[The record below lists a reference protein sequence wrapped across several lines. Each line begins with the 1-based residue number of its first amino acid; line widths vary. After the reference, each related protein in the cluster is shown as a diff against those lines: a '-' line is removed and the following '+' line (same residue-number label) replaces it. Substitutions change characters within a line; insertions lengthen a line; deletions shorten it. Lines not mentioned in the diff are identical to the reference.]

1 MLMTNYKSS
10 AFLGWEIEM
19 VKYNDEEYPEAL
31 RQLIDAPLLL
41 YRMGKKLNEYGR
53 KIAIVGTRKASESGR
68 KNAWG
73 FAKNCAEAGLA
84 VVSGLAFGIDS
95 AAHRGCLDGGG
106 QTIAVLGSGLN
117 NITPPGQSGLVREIL
132 AKGGSVISEYAAD
145 EPAYKGRF
153 LERNRIIAGL
163 CEATLVVEAPSR
175 SGALNTATQAF
186 EQNRQ
191 VFALPGE
198 IDKLQSKGCHLLIKQ
213 NKAELVDEVKDIL
226 KFYNLE
232 SSAKIHNSN
241 LSVYEKILLKLI
253 EAEKLET
260 MEIVSRSKLEYD
272 EIMMALTGLEINRL
286 IRKNL
291 ENRWEIMIN

>member
-1 MLMTNYKSS
+1 MTNYRSS
-10 AFLGWEIEM
+10 VFLGWKIE
-19 VKYNDEEYPEAL
+19 VIKYDHEEYPEAL
-31 RQLIDAPLLL
+31 KQLVDAPLLL
-41 YRMGKKLNEYGR
+41 YRMGRKLNEYGK

-68 KNAWG
+68 KNAWD

-106 QTIAVLGSGLN
+106 RTIAVLGSGLN

-132 AKGGSVISEYAAD
+132 AKGGSVISEYAID

-198 IDKLQSKGCHLLIKQ
+198 INKLQSKGCHLLIKQ
-213 NKAELVDEVKDIL
+213 NKAELADDVKDIL

-232 SSAKIHNSN
+232 SLSKRQNLN
-241 LSVYEKILLKLI
+241 LSVYEKIILKLI
-253 EAEKLET
+253 EEEKLET
-260 MEIVSRSKLEYD
+260 MEITAMAKLEYD
-272 EIMMALTGLEINRL
+272 EVMMALTGLEINQL

-291 ENRWEIMIN
+291 ENRWEIVIN